1 MFGSSG
7 NDKFIRVL
15 AGKFHCIPNHI
26 PPQTARGRNDH
37 CVILVKLHFLKAIG
51 TWILFVNF
59 FQRNTLLIPDSEA
72 VARAMDEA
80 VGLLKDPV
88 RLAELSRN
96 IEALAIPDSAER
108 IVNEIEK
115 QLPQSK

>member
-1 MFGSSG
+1 
-7 NDKFIRVL
+7 
-15 AGKFHCIPNHI
+15 
-26 PPQTARGRNDH
+26 
-37 CVILVKLHFLKAIG
+37 
-51 TWILFVNF
+51 
-59 FQRNTLLIPDSEA
+59 
-72 VARAMDEA
+72 MDEA

-108 IVNEIEK
+108 IVNEIER

>member
-1 MFGSSG
+1 MHCASVYRDQMSALRR
-7 NDKFIRVL
+7 RVHRRPEE
-15 AGKFHCIPNHI
+15 GWTEFET
-26 PPQTARGRNDH
+26 TALIVSHLRSLQFEVRCGRA
-37 CVILVKLHFLKAIG
+37 VIHPDFVMGRDPHLVA
-51 TWILFVNF
+51 
-59 FQRNTLLIPDSEA
+59 EA